1 MANLANF
8 DSVTLFLSVSSSS
21 PATAF
26 FTPLKIC
33 VSSGAA
39 PTLIDSCWV
48 YVAVLLLDVVVVVA
62 VVAAASFLSSVLLLF
77 AQLINDLT
85 PFFILVQGATLLLLQ
100 VKAPI
105 WQVHIY
111 FVFVIIVLCQV
122 VDHAVFAV
130 FFFIIVMQMY
140 GASTG
145 LTDP

>member
-21 PATAF
+21 PSTAS
-26 FTPLKIC
+26 FTLLKIC
-33 VSSGAA
+33 VSSGAGA
-39 PTLIDSCWV
+39 TLIDFCWV
-48 YVAVLLLDVVVVVA
+48 NVAVLLLVVVA
-62 VVAAASFLSSVLLLF
+62 VAVASFLSSVLLLF

-105 WQVHIY
+105 WQLHIY
-111 FVFVIIVLCQV
+111 FIFVIIVLCQV
-122 VDHAVFAV
+122 VDQAVFAV
-130 FFFIIVMQMY
+130 LFFIIVMQMY

>member
-8 DSVTLFLSVSSSS
+8 DIVTLFLSVSSS

-26 FTPLKIC
+26 FTLLEIC

-39 PTLIDSCWV
+39 ATLIDFCWV
-48 YVAVLLLDVVVVVA
+48 NVAVLLLVVVVVVA
-62 VVAAASFLSSVLLLF
+62 AAASFLSSVLLLF
-77 AQLINDLT
+77 AQLINNLR
-85 PFFILVQGATLLLLQ
+85 PFFILVQGTTLLLLQ

-105 WQVHIY
+105 WQLHIY

-122 VDHAVFAV
+122 VDQAVFAV
-130 FFFIIVMQMY
+130 LFFIIIMQMY

-145 LTDP
+145 LTDL

>member
-39 PTLIDSCWV
+39 ATLIDSCWV
-48 YVAVLLLDVVVVVA
+48 NVAVLLLDVVV

-77 AQLINDLT
+77 AQLINNLT
-85 PFFILVQGATLLLLQ
+85 PFFILVQGATLLQ

-105 WQVHIY
+105 WQLHIY

-122 VDHAVFAV
+122 VDQAVFAV
-130 FFFIIVMQMY
+130 LFFIIVMQMY

-145 LTDP
+145 LTDL